1 MLNSGPGY
9 GNGKNCDFFFLVSI
23 MLSWL
28 SLVPKDVNVIAVYQ
42 LGLTARTRTLSF
54 EFEGYA

>member
-9 GNGKNCDFFFLVSI
+9 GNGKNCNFFFLVSI
-23 MLSWL
+23 MSWL
-28 SLVPKDVNVIAVYQ
+28 SLAPKDVNVIAVYQ

-54 EFEGYA
+54 AFEVYA